1 MNSVFVLN
9 ETAATGIFTYR
20 HTRSLHDALPSS
32 TAANPALS
40 AARQALCRNIPGFPF
55 VNKINGDA
63 KSHLTN
69 VQFNSAYD
77 FGDVEAYAFGSYSKR
92 IASAYENLRVP
103 DRVIASPVLGVP
115 GTLATPG
122 ELIPFPT
129 GRSEERRVGKGG
141 VRTCR
146 IRGSP

>member
-32 TAANPALS
+32 TTTNPALS
-40 AARQALCRNIPGFPF
+40 AAQQALYRNIPGFPF

-77 FGDVEAYAFGSYSKR
+77 FGDEIGRAHVCTPLNHAHLVCRLSLG
-92 IASAYENLRVP
+92 INNL
-103 DRVIASPVLGVP
+103 
-115 GTLATPG
+115 TYH
-122 ELIPFPT
+122 IPT
-129 GRSEERRVGKGG
+129 ARANNV
-141 VRTCR
+141 
-146 IRGSP
+146 